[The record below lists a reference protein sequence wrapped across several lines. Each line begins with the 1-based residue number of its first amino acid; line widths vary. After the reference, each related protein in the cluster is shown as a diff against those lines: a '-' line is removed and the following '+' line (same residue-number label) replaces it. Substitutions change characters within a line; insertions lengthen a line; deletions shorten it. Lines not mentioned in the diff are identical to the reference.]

1 MPAKINYPA
10 EHLSAAFPYLIEL
23 PVIAQE
29 IVNTLYDKEA
39 NYQGSWKKRGGVG
52 AFMMLARKW
61 DRIEAISNAEKYDIL
76 KALEEEIG
84 DVGDDVEDLIAY
96 LLLCL
101 AVTRMNKREKFN
113 TSIEKEAFDARNSS
127 TS

>member
-1 MPAKINYPA
+1 MPTTIEYPLDELQA
-10 EHLSAAFPYLIEL
+10 RFPYLQEL
-23 PVIAQE
+23 PH
-29 IVNTLYDKEA
+29 IVRDIVLTLYGKET

-61 DRIEAISNAEKYDIL
+61 DRIEAISSAEKYDIL

-84 DVGDDVEDLIAY
+84 DVSDDVEDLIAY

-101 AVTRMNKREKFN
+101 AVTRMNKRKKFN